1 MFNKIRSIL
10 KIKFGH
16 ISVTFYN
23 KEQLRG
29 GRAAYSATTQT
40 GALERSNSCTV
51 KDKGDFNNNCLPLK
65 LGRGGAY

>member
-16 ISVTFYN
+16 IGVTFYN

-29 GRAAYSATTQT
+29 GREAYSATTQT
-40 GALERSNSCTV
+40 GAL
-51 KDKGDFNNNCLPLK
+51 
-65 LGRGGAY
+65 

>member
-29 GRAAYSATTQT
+29 GRGAYSATTQT

-51 KDKGDFNNNCLPLK
+51 KDEGDLITVFP
-65 LGRGGAY
+65 